1 MEKPLV
7 FIIILF
13 IGEMICLI
21 LFLNKYPEIQER
33 KYHQIT
39 RDIYE
44 AEEKEDNQIVREFE
58 NIFGKLCKG
67 GSDFS
72 CFDIGLR
79 TIITYIICIII
90 GILSSIGSFAYC
102 CSKNNK
108 KGALVV
114 FIISGLLNMNN
125 IDLAFQK
132 DEVNFDGNIYL
143 YDDDLNNRIK
153 KAINM
158 VYTRSSYLKATS
170 ILISI
175 IIIAQIFNLYLLKDK
190 EDNDNNIS
198 NLNAFNQNE
207 RRFY

>member
-1 MEKPLV
+1 MEKPLI
-7 FIIILF
+7 FIFILF
-13 IGEMICLI
+13 IGEMICII
-21 LFLNKYPEIQER
+21 LFLSKYPEINER
-33 KYHQIT
+33 KYHLIT

-44 AEEKEDNQIVREFE
+44 AEEKKENKIVREFE

-67 GSDFS
+67 GLDFS
-72 CFDIGLR
+72 CIHIDFR
-79 TIITYIICIII
+79 TIITYIICIVI
-90 GILSSIGSFAYC
+90 GIFSPIGSFAYC

-175 IIIAQIFNLYLLKDK
+175 IIIAKIFNLYLLKDE
-190 EDNDNNIS
+190 EDNNNNIG
-198 NLNAFNQNE
+198 NLNAFNQNAE
-207 RRFY
+207 